1 VDAGAARRGSSR
13 PVHWF
18 GRLYLWACRRLY
30 NEFAWSYDAASG
42 LVSVGHWAEWR
53 RLALDYVEGSQ
64 VLEIGFG
71 TGELLVEMARRGL
84 TGYGLELSP
93 AMQRITA
100 GKLRRRRAEAPRV
113 RGLAQRLPFADGS
126 FDSLVSTFPAE
137 YIGDPAS
144 LWECARVLRGPAPGR
159 RSGGRL
165 VVVGLGVIVKNPWL
179 RRLTPIFYG
188 APDDG
193 HFRRWAEALLQ
204 VGLRAQVLDRD
215 LGGVTLPIL
224 VAEKMA

>member
-18 GRLYLWACRRLY
+18 GRLYLWACHRLY
-30 NEFAWSYDAASG
+30 NEFAWSYDAASW
-42 LVSVGHWAEWR
+42 LVSAGHWAEWR
-53 RLALDYVEGSQ
+53 RLALDYVDGSQ

-84 TGYGLELSP
+84 TVYGLELSP

-100 GKLRRRRAEAPRV
+100 GKLLRQRSGAPRV

-144 LWECARVLRGPAPGR
+144 LRECARVLRGPAPDG

-165 VVVGLGVIVKNPWL
+165 VVVGLSVIVKNPWL
-179 RRLTPIFYG
+179 RRLAPVFYG
-188 APDDG
+188 APDEG
-193 HFRRWAEALLQ
+193 HFHRWTAAMLQ
-204 VGLRAQVLDRD
+204 AGLRAQVLNHDA
-215 LGGVTLPIL
+215 GGVTLPIL
-224 VAEKMA
+224 VAEKMT